1 MRLIPKSG
9 LALLGALMLAPA
21 AWAEDLAVIVANEF
35 YDNQPRVAETRRI
48 VELER
53 NFRAAG
59 FEVLQISNSKAFFTD
74 DETEGVWTRMNR
86 ADHLAIVLSGHF
98 TTANED
104 SVLLHTD
111 SGVPNPF
118 TMGQSGIS
126 VNAFLNLAWRNAGQS
141 VVAIAGSDANLNLGP
156 GMITGYRVRDIPQGV
171 TVLVGKP
178 APLSQFIASNLLRPG
193 TSIAQS
199 LRQAGEDVKGYG
211 YLPPS
216 LPFYSGTGRP
226 LPQTPDNGDF
236 DERRLWQQVSAQNT
250 VAAYQLYLGRYP
262 NGQFAQSA
270 LAQITE
276 LQLTPQ
282 DRARIAEEALNLDR
296 NQRRAIQR
304 NLTLIGFDTAGVDG
318 ILGRRSRQA
327 IASWQQSL
335 GLLPTSYLNA
345 NQIAQIETAGAARAE
360 QLRREAER
368 RRAEQER
375 QDRNYWGQTGAN
387 GSEAGLRTYLQRYPD
402 GLFSAEAT
410 ERLRQIEREQRRLAQ
425 AEERRAWDQA
435 VMTGTLDSYVA
446 YLNAYPNGRFVDEA
460 KARAQSLQNP
470 ETPQDLVDAAEQEEN
485 RLNLDGFARKLI
497 EAQLQALNYEPGPV
511 DGQFTRETRRALR
524 KYQRA
529 NSMTVTGFVTKQTIV
544 QLLASGLGR

>member
-9 LALLGALMLAPA
+9 LALLGALLLAPA
-21 AWAEDLAVIVANEF
+21 VWAEDLAVIVANEF
-35 YDNQPRVAETRRI
+35 YDNQPRVADTRRI

-59 FEVLQISNSKAFFTD
+59 FEVLRINNSKAFLSD
-74 DETEGVWTRMNR
+74 DETAQVWTRMNR
-86 ADHLAIVLSGHF
+86 AEHLAIILSGHF
-98 TTANED
+98 TTANEE

-111 SGVPNPF
+111 SRTANPF
-118 TMGQSGIS
+118 TMGQSGLS

-141 VVAIAGSDANLNLGP
+141 VVAIASSEDNLTLGP
-156 GMITGYRVRDIPQGV
+156 GMNAGYSVRNIPQGV
-171 TVLVGKP
+171 TLLVAKP
-178 APLSQFIASNLLRPG
+178 AALSRFISTYLLRPG
-193 TSIAQS
+193 TSIAQA
-199 LRQAGEDVKGYG
+199 LRQAGDEVKGYG

-216 LPFYSGTGRP
+216 LPFYSGTGTP

-250 VAAYQLYLGRYP
+250 VAAYQLYLNRYP

-270 LAQITE
+270 RAQIDE

-282 DRARIAEEALNLDR
+282 DRARLVEEALNLDR

-327 IASWQQSL
+327 IAGWQKSI
-335 GLLPTSYLNA
+335 GLLPTSFLNA

-375 QDRNYWGQTGAN
+375 QDRNYWGQTGVN
-387 GSEAGLRTYLQRYPD
+387 GSEAGLRQYLQRYPE
-402 GLFSAEAT
+402 GLFSAEAIN
-410 ERLRQIEREQRRLAQ
+410 RLKQIEREQRRLAQ

-470 ETPQDLVDAAEQEEN
+470 ETPQDLIDAAEQEEN
-485 RLNLDGFARKLI
+485 RLNLDGFSRRLI
-497 EAQLQALNYEPGPV
+497 EGQLRALNYDPGPA
-511 DGQFTRETRRALR
+511 DGKFTKETRRALR

-529 NSMTVTGFVTKQTIV
+529 NSMTVTGYVTKQTIV
-544 QLLASGLGR
+544 QLLASGLNR